1 MTVSIVAL
9 LQVCATLF
17 GFAALDNT
25 LSLLA
30 TYVTSPFNIHEN
42 KCSAQQHAAAIF

>member
-9 LQVCATLF
+9 LQVCSALF

-30 TYVTSPFNIHEN
+30 THLRN
-42 KCSAQQHAAAIF
+42 KRTQYA